1 MIKMPV
7 SYKEFKKDPV
17 KALLF
22 ITLSAIGYLY
32 IDNKMNYQ
40 GQVEACQERTVV
52 LENKVENITERMI
65 KSDSALAVAT
75 TKLKILTQLNKIEDI

>member
-40 GQVEACQERTVV
+40 GQVEACQEKTVV
-52 LENKVENITERMI
+52 LEDKVEKITERMI